1 MPVTWTA
8 PSAPL
13 EVEEEVELVIVEEEE
28 EEIGTAGVAGAGLF
42 LMESFFM

>member
-13 EVEEEVELVIVEEEE
+13 EVEEEVELLIVEED
-28 EEIGTAGVAGAGLF
+28 EIGTAGVVGAALY
-42 LMESFFM
+42 LM

>member
-13 EVEEEVELVIVEEEE
+13 EVEEEVELVIVG
-28 EEIGTAGVAGAGLF
+28 EEIGTAGVAGAALY
-42 LMESFFM
+42 LM

>member
-13 EVEEEVELVIVEEEE
+13 EVEEEVELVIVEEE
-28 EEIGTAGVAGAGLF
+28 IGTAGVAGAALF
-42 LMESFFM
+42 LMYSFFI